1 MKLITRFLYLPAAC
15 IVLLASCAKEQTES
29 YDKFEDQ
36 ALEAYMTQKHPELLE
51 NLQAEGGYYVDVL
64 EPGLADAKPVND
76 TICWVKFDFSGRD
89 LNGNIALTR
98 RAGEAKQLNTF
109 TKYTHYVPY
118 YRYCGTANS
127 GLMEGTY
134 LAMRNTL
141 YLGEDYIKLKK
152 EQDGFDLE
160 PEFLLREGAK
170 VRIYMPSRVVGSG
183 GVSGD
188 GGYEGQYSLS
198 AKRPLIMEMEVVGID
213 KNPLAA
219 EGSLVD
225 AFAKENGGMVM
236 YTKDGEDGTEKRPTD
251 PEDEKHPYNRDDV
264 RWVSACDTVA
274 QLYVNV
280 KYNPAKTDKGDQFTF
295 NFTDAENKV
304 DNKAY
309 NVGYEPY
316 NMDDM
321 SALEVKIAKALKDR
335 FHGKDDD
342 YKAYEGV
349 DKLKSD
355 SVGLDGTAKIWYIGR
370 FLDGFIFDTNIDE
383 VKEIIYGAGNYTEGS
398 AKSYK
403 PEDGGDLTA
412 WYYTVPNLR
421 YGQWAAFVT
430 TSTNAYGTN
439 GRSGSSS
446 SSGNGN
452 GYSSSYYD
460 YLNYLNYSQGY
471 YGNSGYY
478 GGYYGDYYG
487 YGGLGGYG
495 YGYGYYGNY
504 GYDYGSTDNTSTTT
518 TVTTEI
524 PSFAPL
530 VYQFYIEPAED

>member
-36 ALEAYMTQKHPELLE
+36 ALEAYITQKHPELLE
-51 NLQAEGGYYVDVL
+51 NLQAEGGFYVDVL
-64 EPGLADAKPVND
+64 EPGKADAKPVND

-98 RAGEAKQLNTF
+98 RAEEAYQLGTF

-127 GLMEGTY
+127 GLIEGTY

-141 YLGEDYIKLKK
+141 YLGKDYAETKGVD
-152 EQDGFDLE
+152 Q
-160 PEFLLREGAK
+160 EFLLREGAK

-198 AKRPLIMEMEVVGID
+198 AKRPLIMEMEICGID
-213 KNPLAA
+213 KNPLEA
-219 EGSLVD
+219 EGTLVD
-225 AFAKENGGMVM
+225 AFAKANGGMVM
-236 YTKDGEDGTEKRPTD
+236 YTKDGEDGSKKRPTD
-251 PEDEKHPYNRDDV
+251 PDDPNHPYKDGV
-264 RWVSACDTVA
+264 ERWVSACDTVA

-280 KYNPAKTDKGDQFTF
+280 KYDPAKDQLGDRLTF
-295 NFTDAENKV
+295 SDPYTVDAIIP
-304 DNKAY
+304 DN
-309 NVGYEPY
+309 PY
-316 NMDDM
+316 R
-321 SALEVKIAKALKDR
+321 SISELEARISEALKER
-335 FHGKDDD
+335 FHGKGDD

-349 DKLKSD
+349 DKLESD
-355 SVGLDGTAKIWYIGR
+355 SVGLSGTAKIWYIGR

-398 AKSYK
+398 VLSYK
-403 PEDGGDLTA
+403 PEEGGMITA
-412 WYYTVPNLR
+412 FYYTVPNLR

-430 TSTNAYGTN
+430 TSTNAYGTS
-439 GRSGSSS
+439 GKSGSSS

-452 GYSSSYYD
+452 GYSSSYLD

-495 YGYGYYGNY
+495 YGGGYYGGY
-504 GYDYGSTDNTSTTT
+504 GYDYGSTDDSSTTKE
-518 TVTTEI
+518 VTTEI

-530 VYQFYIEPAED
+530 IFQFYIEPAED

>member
-15 IVLLASCAKEQTES
+15 IALLSSCAEDQTES

-51 NLQAEGGYYVDVL
+51 NYQTEGGYYVDVL
-64 EPGLADAKPVND
+64 EAGDPDAKPVND

-89 LNGNIALTR
+89 LSGNIALTR
-98 RAGEAKQLNTF
+98 RASEAYQLGTF

-127 GLMEGTY
+127 GLIEGTY

-141 YLGEDYIKLKK
+141 HLGEEYARKK
-152 EQDGFDLE
+152 GIDREY
-160 PEFLLREGAK
+160 LLREGDI
-170 VRIYMPSRVVGSG
+170 VRLYMPSRVVGSG
-183 GVSGD
+183 GLGGD

-198 AKRPLIMEMEVVGID
+198 AKRPLIMEMEICGID
-213 KNPLAA
+213 KNPLEA

-225 AFAKENGGMVM
+225 AFAKSNGGMVM
-236 YTKDGEDGTEKRPTD
+236 YTKDGEDGTEKRPID
-251 PEDEKHPYNRDDV
+251 PDDERHPYKPGV
-264 RWVSACDTVA
+264 ERWVSACDTVA

-280 KYNPAKTDKGDQFTF
+280 KYDPAETLAGDKFTF
-295 NFTDAENKV
+295 DFADPENDV
-304 DNKAY
+304 ANKPY

-316 NMDDM
+316 NGSDLEKEI
-321 SALEVKIAKALKDR
+321 SEALVKR
-335 FHGKDDD
+335 FHGEGDD
-342 YKAYEGV
+342 YKVYEGV
-349 DKLKSD
+349 DKLESD

-383 VKEIIYGAGNYTEGS
+383 VKEIIYGAGNYTEGTV
-398 AKSYK
+398 KSYK

-430 TSTNAYGTN
+430 TSTNAYGTS
-439 GRSGSSS
+439 GKSGSSTTS
-446 SSGNGN
+446 SSGN

-460 YLNYLNYSQGY
+460 YLNYLNYANSYYGSGGY
-471 YGNSGYY
+471 YGGYYNNYYGGYGGYY
-478 GGYYGDYYG
+478 GGYYGDM
-487 YGGLGGYG
+487 
-495 YGYGYYGNY
+495 
-504 GYDYGSTDNTSTTT
+504 YGSDYDSSSTGT
-518 TVTTEI
+518 TVTTISTEI
-524 PSFAPL
+524 PSFTPL
-530 VYQFYIEPAED
+530 IFQLYIEPKE

>member
-1 MKLITRFLYLPAAC
+1 MKLISRFLYLPAAC

-51 NLQAEGGYYVDVL
+51 NYQTEGGYYVDIIEVSKK
-64 EPGLADAKPVND
+64 ADPKPVND

-98 RAGEAKQLNTF
+98 RATEAYQLGTF

-118 YRYCGTANS
+118 YRYCGTANA
-127 GLMEGTY
+127 GLIEGTY

-141 YLGEDYIKLKK
+141 YLGEKYAKDNNL
-152 EQDGFDLE
+152 DR
-160 PEFLLREGAK
+160 EFLLRDGDK
-170 VRIYMPSRVVGSG
+170 VRLYMPSRVVGSG
-183 GVSGD
+183 GISGD

-213 KNPLAA
+213 KNPLEA

-236 YTKDGEDGTEKRPTD
+236 FTKDGEDDTEKRPTD
-251 PEDEKHPYNRDDV
+251 PEDPKHPYKRTE

-280 KYNPAKTDKGDQFTF
+280 KYDPAKTVAGDKFTF
-295 NFTDAENKV
+295 DFPIPDKANNKP
-304 DNKAY
+304 Y

-316 NMDDM
+316 NGSDLEKDIAD
-321 SALEVKIAKALKDR
+321 ALVKR
-335 FHGKDDD
+335 FHGAGDD

-349 DKLKSD
+349 DKLESD
-355 SVGLDGTAKIWYIGR
+355 SVGLDGTAKIWFIGR

-403 PEDGGDLTA
+403 PEDGGDITA

-430 TSTNAYGTN
+430 TSTNAYGTS
-439 GRSGSSS
+439 GKSGGSSTS
-446 SSGNGN
+446 SSGN

-471 YGNSGYY
+471 YGNSGLY

-495 YGYGYYGNY
+495 YGNGYYGNY
-504 GYDYGSTDNTSTTT
+504 GYDYGTTDDTSTTT
-518 TVTTEI
+518 TVSTEI

-530 VYQFYIEPAED
+530 IFQFYIEPAED

>member
-51 NLQAEGGYYVDVL
+51 NLQTDGGYYVDIL
-64 EPGLADAKPVND
+64 EPGKADAKPVND

-89 LNGNIALTR
+89 LSGNIALTR
-98 RAGEAKQLNTF
+98 RAAEAYQLGTF

-118 YRYCGTANS
+118 YRYCGEANA
-127 GLMEGTY
+127 GLIEGTY

-141 YLGEDYIKLKK
+141 HLGEKYAEDNNL
-152 EQDGFDLE
+152 DR
-160 PEFLLREGAK
+160 EFFLREGAK
-170 VRIYMPSRVVGSG
+170 VRLYMPSRVVGSG
-183 GVSGD
+183 GISGD

-198 AKRPLIMEMEVVGID
+198 AKRPLIMEMEIVGID
-213 KNPLAA
+213 KNPLEA

-236 YTKDGEDGTEKRPTD
+236 FTKDGEDGSEKRPTD
-251 PEDEKHPYNRDDV
+251 PGDGKHPYNRAE

-280 KYNPAKTDKGDQFTF
+280 KYDPVKTGKGDKFSF
-295 NFTDAENKV
+295 DFSDAESKVSNKP
-304 DNKAY
+304 Y
-309 NVGYEPY
+309 NVGFEPY
-316 NMDDM
+316 NGSDLEKAI
-321 SALEVKIAKALKDR
+321 SEALVKR
-335 FHGKDDD
+335 FHGEGDD

-383 VKEIIYGAGNYTEGS
+383 VKKIIYGEVTSEGEALSYTPEEG
-398 AKSYK
+398 
-403 PEDGGDLTA
+403 GLITA
-412 WYYTVPNLR
+412 FYYTVPNLR

-430 TSTNAYGTN
+430 TSTNAYGSQ
-439 GRSGSSS
+439 GQSGTTSTSSTGS
-446 SSGNGN
+446 NTQN
-452 GYSSSYYD
+452 YYD
-460 YLNYLNYSQGY
+460 YLNYYAYMNSY
-471 YGNSGYY
+471 YGSGGYY
-478 GGYYGDYYG
+478 GGYYNNYYNNYL
-487 YGGLGGYG
+487 YGQYSGL
-495 YGYGYYGNY
+495 YGNSN
-504 GYDYGSTDNTSTTT
+504 GNTGSTET
-518 TVTTEI
+518 TVTKVSTEI
-524 PSFAPL
+524 PPFSPL
-530 VYQFYIEPAED
+530 LFQIYIEPAEEE

>member
-15 IVLLASCAKEQTES
+15 IALLSSCAEDQTES

-51 NLQAEGGYYVDVL
+51 NYQTEGGYYVDVL
-64 EPGLADAKPVND
+64 EPGKADAKPVND

-89 LNGNIALTR
+89 LSGNIALTR
-98 RAGEAKQLNTF
+98 RASEAYQLGTF

-118 YRYCGTANS
+118 YRYCGTANA
-127 GLMEGTY
+127 GLIEGTY

-141 YLGEDYIKLKK
+141 YLGEKYAKDNNL
-152 EQDGFDLE
+152 DR
-160 PEFLLREGAK
+160 EFLLREGAK
-170 VRIYMPSRVVGSG
+170 VRLYMPSRVVGSG
-183 GVSGD
+183 GLGGD

-213 KNPLAA
+213 KNPLEA

-236 YTKDGEDGTEKRPTD
+236 FTKDGEDGTEKRPTD
-251 PEDEKHPYNRDDV
+251 PKDGKHPYNRSE

-280 KYNPAKTDKGDQFTF
+280 KYDPAKTVAGDQFGF
-295 NFTDAENKV
+295 NFTDAEHKV

-309 NVGYEPY
+309 NAGYEPY

-321 SALEVKIAKALKDR
+321 SALEAKIAQALKDR
-335 FHGKDDD
+335 FHGEGDD

-349 DKLKSD
+349 DKLESD

-383 VKEIIYGAGNYTEGS
+383 VKEIIYGAGNYTEGTV
-398 AKSYK
+398 KSYK

-430 TSTNAYGTN
+430 TSTNAYGTS
-439 GRSGSSS
+439 GRSGSSTTS
-446 SSGNGN
+446 SSGN

-460 YLNYLNYSQGY
+460 YLNYLNYSQMY
-471 YGNSGYY
+471 YGNSGLY

-495 YGYGYYGNY
+495 YGGGYYGGY
-504 GYDYGSTDNTSTTT
+504 GYDYGSTGETSTTT

-530 VYQFYIEPAED
+530 IYQFYIEPAED

>member
-36 ALEAYMTQKHPELLE
+36 ALKAYMTQKHPELLE
-51 NLQAEGGYYVDVL
+51 NLQTEGGYYVDVL
-64 EPGLADAKPVND
+64 DPGKADAKPVND

-89 LNGNIALTR
+89 LSGNIALTR
-98 RAGEAKQLNTF
+98 RASEAYQLGTF

-127 GLMEGTY
+127 GLVEGTY

-141 YLGEDYIKLKK
+141 YLGEKYAKDNNL
-152 EQDGFDLE
+152 DR
-160 PEFLLREGAK
+160 EFLLREGAK
-170 VRIYMPSRVVGSG
+170 VRLYMPSRVVGSG
-183 GVSGD
+183 GLGGD

-213 KNPLAA
+213 KNPLEA

-225 AFAKENGGMVM
+225 AFAKGNGGMVM

-251 PEDEKHPYNRDDV
+251 PNDGKHPYNRSE

-280 KYNPAKTDKGDQFTF
+280 KYDPAKTLAGDKFTF
-295 NFTDAENKV
+295 TFSDPENNV
-304 DNKAY
+304 SNKPY

-316 NMDDM
+316 NGSD
-321 SALEVKIAKALKDR
+321 LEEAISKALKDR
-335 FHGKDDD
+335 FHGEGDD

-349 DKLKSD
+349 DKLESD

-398 AKSYK
+398 VYSYT
-403 PEDGGDLTA
+403 PEEGGMITA
-412 WYYTVPNLR
+412 FYYTVPNLR
-421 YGQWAAFVT
+421 YGQWAALVT
-430 TSTNAYGTN
+430 TSTNAYGTS
-439 GRSGSSS
+439 GVSGSSS
-446 SSGNGN
+446 SSSSNGN

-460 YLNYLNYSQGY
+460 YLNYLNYSQMY
-471 YGNSGYY
+471 YGNSGLY

-495 YGYGYYGNY
+495 YGGGYYGGY
-504 GYDYGSTDNTSTTT
+504 GYDYGSTGETSTTT

-530 VYQFYIEPAED
+530 IFQFYIEPAED

>member
-36 ALEAYMTQKHPELLE
+36 ALEAYMTLKHPELLE
-51 NLQAEGGYYVDVL
+51 NYQTEGGYYVDVL
-64 EPGLADAKPVND
+64 HVEDPKATPVND

-98 RAGEAKQLNTF
+98 SAKEAKQLNKF

-118 YRYCGTANS
+118 YRYCGDSNS

-141 YLGEDYIKLKK
+141 HLGEEYAAKK
-152 EQDGFDLE
+152 GLD
-160 PEFLLREGAK
+160 PEFLLREGTK

-198 AKRPLIMEMEVVGID
+198 AKRPLIMDIEICGID
-213 KNPLAA
+213 KNPLEA

-225 AFAKENGGMVM
+225 AFAKANGGMVM
-236 YTKDGEDGTEKRPTD
+236 YTKDGEDGTQKRPTD
-251 PEDEKHPYNRDDV
+251 PADENHPYKPKV
-264 RWVSACDTVA
+264 ERWVSACDTVA

-280 KYNPAKTDKGDQFTF
+280 KYNPAETGQGDQFTF

-316 NMDDM
+316 NKDDM
-321 SALEVKIAKALKDR
+321 SALEADIAKVLKER

-349 DKLKSD
+349 DKLESD
-355 SVGLDGTAKIWYIGR
+355 SVGLSGTAKIWYIGR

-446 SSGNGN
+446 SSSSNGN
-452 GYSSSYYD
+452 SYSNGYYD

-495 YGYGYYGNY
+495 YGGGYYGGY
-504 GYDYGSTDNTSTTT
+504 GYDYGTTDDSSTTT

>member
-36 ALEAYMTQKHPELLE
+36 ALEAYITQKHPELLE
-51 NLQAEGGYYVDVL
+51 NLQTEGGFYVDVIK
-64 EPGLADAKPVND
+64 PGLADAKPVND

-98 RAGEAKQLNTF
+98 SADEAYQLGTY

-118 YRYCGTANS
+118 YRYCGDSNS
-127 GLMEGTY
+127 SLMEGTY

-141 YLGEDYIKLKK
+141 HLGEEYAAKK
-152 EQDGFDLE
+152 GLD
-160 PEFLLREGAK
+160 PEFLLREGTK

-188 GGYEGQYSLS
+188 GGYEGQKGYELASG
-198 AKRPLIMEMEVVGID
+198 RPLIMDIEICGID
-213 KNPLAA
+213 KNPLEA
-219 EGSLVD
+219 EGTLVD
-225 AFAKENGGMVM
+225 AFAKANGGMVM
-236 YTKDGEDGTEKRPTD
+236 YTKDGEDGTQKRPTD
-251 PEDEKHPYNRDDV
+251 PEDPKHPYKSEV
-264 RWVSACDTVA
+264 ERWVSACDTVA

-280 KYNPAKTDKGDQFTF
+280 KYNPAETGQGDQFTF
-295 NFTDAENKV
+295 DFTDPENNIENKPYKV
-304 DNKAY
+304 K
-309 NVGYEPY
+309 YEPY
-316 NMDDM
+316 NRAD
-321 SALEVKIAKALKDR
+321 LEEAISKALKER

-349 DKLKSD
+349 AKLESD
-355 SVGLDGTAKIWYIGR
+355 SVGLSGTAKIWYIGR

-446 SSGNGN
+446 SSSGNGN
-452 GYSSSYYD
+452 SYSNGYYD

-495 YGYGYYGNY
+495 YGGGYYGGY
-504 GYDYGSTDNTSTTT
+504 GYDYGSTDDSSTTT

>member
-36 ALEAYMTQKHPELLE
+36 ALEAYMTLKHPELLE
-51 NLQAEGGYYVDVL
+51 NLQTEGGFYVDVI
-64 EPGLADAKPVND
+64 EPGKADSKPVND

-98 RAGEAKQLNTF
+98 SAKEAKQLNKF

-118 YRYCGTANS
+118 YRYCGDSNS

-141 YLGEDYIKLKK
+141 HLGEEYAAKK
-152 EQDGFDLE
+152 GLD
-160 PEFLLREGAK
+160 PEFLLREGTK

-198 AKRPLIMEMEVVGID
+198 AKRPLIMDIEICGID
-213 KNPLAA
+213 KNPLEA

-225 AFAKENGGMVM
+225 AFAKANGGMVM
-236 YTKDGEDGTEKRPTD
+236 YTKDGEDGTQKRPTD
-251 PEDEKHPYNRDDV
+251 PADENHPYKPKV
-264 RWVSACDTVA
+264 ERWVSACDTVA

-280 KYNPAKTDKGDQFTF
+280 KYNPAETGQGDQFTF

-316 NMDDM
+316 NKDDM
-321 SALEVKIAKALKDR
+321 SALEADIAKVLKER

-349 DKLKSD
+349 DKLESD
-355 SVGLDGTAKIWYIGR
+355 SVGLSGTAKIWYIGR

-446 SSGNGN
+446 SSSSNGN
-452 GYSSSYYD
+452 SYSNGYYD

-495 YGYGYYGNY
+495 YGGGYYGGY
-504 GYDYGSTDNTSTTT
+504 GYDYGSTDDSSTTT